1 MTSQGAGM
9 PFKPGEDI
17 MGYQACE
24 LKGSIYIAPEE
35 NGEESLMNISDG
47 DEAVF
52 RYVES
57 TDPYKEIMIEAQGSG
72 TVEIFMDEDPAGKI
86 RIKDGVQEDTQID
99 HRQGKYELTLK
110 FMQPEKLEVKKIVL
124 G

>member
-1 MTSQGAGM
+1 
-9 PFKPGEDI
+9 
-17 MGYQACE
+17 
-24 LKGSIYIAPEE
+24 
-35 NGEESLMNISDG
+35 MNISDG